1 MTRPQGEMNGAK
13 KKGGDLSGSPPFR
26 LGLRS
31 DDSGKKSRAVIY
43 YNRMSRQKRM
53 FVRFATDGGFI
64 GARMVLAFWPPPP
77 LTVT

>member
-1 MTRPQGEMNGAK
+1 MRPEGTMNGAK

-26 LGLRS
+26 PGS
-31 DDSGKKSRAVIY
+31 EGDASREGSHAVIY
-43 YNRMSRQKRM
+43 YNRMSRQKRI

-64 GARMVLAFWPPPP
+64 GARMVLALWPPPP